1 MDPAATIPSWIASSF
16 REATS
21 VGLHRSALL
30 ALAVTLVVMAFILA
44 LLSRLLVS
52 RTAELAG
59 GPSADDVVTAAALP
73 RAG

>member
-1 MDPAATIPSWIASSF
+1 
-16 REATS
+16 
-21 VGLHRSALL
+21 
-30 ALAVTLVVMAFILA
+30 VVMAFILA

-52 RTAELAG
+52 RTADLAG

>member
-1 MDPAATIPSWIASSF
+1 
-16 REATS
+16 
-21 VGLHRSALL
+21 LL

-52 RTAELAG
+52 RTAELVS
-59 GPSADDVVTAAALP
+59 GPSADEVVTAAALP